1 MRTDVWFQDSFK
13 ILSTWPFIGFWW
25 QFSLYYRTDV
35 RINKIIALFCVEL
48 YERRQCIMLSISI
61 LVGRGKEM
69 LPVILISDSGTVER
83 ILGHKWG
90 SEVLMSILSPI
101 FRIKRISSSL
111 FFFFFLSFS
120 FLATPQ
126 HMEFPGQES
135 DPRRSHDLSL
145 SCSNTGSLT
154 HCARLEIESVSQCS
168 QDTAHPIVPQG
179 ELHTTLFLVSI
190 QKHFS
195 SPSSSPRLLAP
206 PVTSVFQ
213 CPSLL

>member
-1 MRTDVWFQDSFK
+1 MMVHKGLDLPCLKIKNYVVAFKNNLFKKQYKKWVELPITFPDLNYSEYCLSSDEDWCLIPDSFK

-48 YERRQCIMLSISI
+48 YGRRQCIMLSISI

-90 SEVLMSILSPI
+90 SEVLISILSPI

-111 FFFFFLSFS
+111 FFFS

-126 HMEFPGQES
+126 HMEFPGQE
-135 DPRRSHDLSL
+135 
-145 SCSNTGSLT
+145 
-154 HCARLEIESVSQCS
+154 
-168 QDTAHPIVPQG
+168 
-179 ELHTTLFLVSI
+179 
-190 QKHFS
+190 
-195 SPSSSPRLLAP
+195 
-206 PVTSVFQ
+206 
-213 CPSLL
+213 